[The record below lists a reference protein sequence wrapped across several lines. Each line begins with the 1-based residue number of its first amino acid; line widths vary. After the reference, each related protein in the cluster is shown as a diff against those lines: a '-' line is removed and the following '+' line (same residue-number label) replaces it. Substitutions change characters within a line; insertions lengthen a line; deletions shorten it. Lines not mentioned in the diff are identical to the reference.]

1 MILGFCLGLLSALF
15 APRGWKFPVVSFW
28 AAALVATSATQAFAW

>member
-15 APRGWKFPVVSFW
+15 APRGWKFPVLSFW
-28 AAALVATSATQAFAW
+28 SVALVASSATQALA